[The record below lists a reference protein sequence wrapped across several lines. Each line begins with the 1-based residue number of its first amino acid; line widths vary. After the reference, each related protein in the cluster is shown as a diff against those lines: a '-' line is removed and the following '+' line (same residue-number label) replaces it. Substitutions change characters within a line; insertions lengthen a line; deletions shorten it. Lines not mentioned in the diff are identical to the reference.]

1 MVIQQNILTKND
13 CYKSGRTIT
22 PICMQLHTIGTAQ
35 NSAASLASYWNQ
47 SGIQACVHYAID
59 AEQEGLVLQFL
70 PDNRRSWA
78 DGGFGNGN
86 AITVELMESD
96 YMRYTSGANYSVTN
110 EAKFK
115 TDVTRAYNTAVQ
127 FFAQKCKEY
136 GWNPQEKMS
145 NGLHRVF
152 SHDEGR
158 RLGLSTS
165 HVDPTHIWGRYGW
178 TMDKFRSD
186 VVKAMGGKVVEELV
200 TKEQL
205 YRVRKSWS
213 DVNSQIFAGSLNGAK
228 DVVNTHPGYYVFD
241 SSGKLVYGNPD
252 ATSSAATSSEAKGI
266 PASKED
272 YIAKVSKIAVE
283 LYKETKIL
291 PSVVIGQ
298 TCLENGYGLAS
309 DAIELTKRNNLLGMK
324 AELLNSTWKEY
335 SVWDGTSFTKRTPE
349 VYNGK
354 LTYINDAFRVYR
366 DYENCIRDYEM
377 FLLHV
382 KSGGKLKYADV
393 AGMTDPK
400 SVITIISQRGY
411 ATDPAYIT
419 KVMKIIN
426 ENNLTRYDQEAF
438 ASVYNN
444 KKEDKPVADTT
455 KTTTTSSTSNKV
467 KWTGYIKRDKSIVR
481 KAAGA
486 SKKQIAVLN
495 KGDKVGVCGTT
506 KSAAGNTWYL
516 VKYGSNKYGYI
527 FGKRVSKTYVA
538 PPKTIPGKAA
548 ENAIK
553 IANDNSHGYNNSYS
567 GRGGNPDYACS
578 SFVTDCFIKAGVNF
592 GVTCDKVFTSDMKKI
607 FTSHGFT
614 DVSGKVNLKNGINMK
629 VGDVVVK
636 PGSHV
641 EIFVGNGKLAGA
653 RGNAPAMKPENG
665 KAGDQTGGEIAVS
678 GYYYFGQ
685 TICLRYTADE
695 KKTTVTTTTTT
706 TPLLVKPTKPQ
717 YRVQLGVFGLID
729 NAIQLT
735 NKAKVAGFDAMY
747 FRDGGKYIVQAGVFT
762 NKENADKLASR
773 IRAAGFDVVVIVFNM
788 K

>member
-1 MVIQQNILTKND
+1 MKQREVINLRIVNNILTKND

-22 PICMQLHTIGTAQ
+22 PTCMQLHTIGTAQ

-47 SGIQACVHYAID
+47 SGVSACVHYCID

-110 EAKFK
+110 EEKFK
-115 TDVTRAYNTAVQ
+115 ADITRAYNTAVQ
-127 FFAQKCKEY
+127 FFAKKCKEY

-145 NGLHRVF
+145 NGLYRVF

-158 RLGLSTS
+158 RLGLSTA
-165 HVDPTHIWGRYGW
+165 HVDPTHLWGRYGW

-205 YRVRKSWS
+205 YRVRKSWN
-213 DVNSQIFAGSLNGAK
+213 DVESQIFAGTLNGAK
-228 DVVNTHPGYYVFD
+228 DIVNSHPGYYVYD
-241 SSGKLVYGNPD
+241 ESGKMVYGNTD
-252 ATSSAATSSEAKGI
+252 TTSSAATSSEAKGI

-291 PSVVIGQ
+291 PSVVIAQ
-298 TCLENGYGLAS
+298 TCLENGYGIAS
-309 DAIELTKRNNLLGMK
+309 DAKVLTERNNLLGMK

-335 SVWDGTSFTKRTPE
+335 SVWDGTSFTKKTPE

-354 LTYINDAFRVYR
+354 LKYIDDAFRVYR

-377 FLLHV
+377 FLLHA
-382 KSGGKLKYADV
+382 KSNGKLKYADV

-400 SVITIISQRGY
+400 SVITIISQCGY
-411 ATDPAYIT
+411 ATDPSYIT
-419 KVMKIIN
+419 KVMKLIN
-426 ENNLTRYDQEAF
+426 ENNFTKYDKEAM
-438 ASVYNN
+438 NQ
-444 KKEDKPVADTT
+444 KEEKPVAKT
-455 KTTTTSSTSNKV
+455 KTLNTTV
-467 KWTGYIKRDKSIVR
+467 KWTGYIKKDGSIVR
-481 KAAGA
+481 AGAGA
-486 SKKQIAVLN
+486 SKKQLTTLE
-495 KGDKVGVCGTT
+495 KGDTVGVCDTV
-506 KSAAGNTWYL
+506 KSAAGNTWYY
-516 VKYGSNKYGYI
+516 VKYGTKYGYI
-527 FGKRVSKTYVA
+527 YNKRISKTYIA
-538 PPKTIPGKAA
+538 PNKTIPQLAA
-548 ENAIK
+548 ENGVK

-578 SFVTDCFIKAGVNF
+578 SFVTDCYIKAGVNF
-592 GVTCDKVFTSDMKKI
+592 GVTCDKVVTADMKKI
-607 FTSHGFT
+607 FTAHGFT
-614 DVSGKVNLKNGINMK
+614 DVTNKVNLATGKNLE

-636 PGSHV
+636 PGTHV

-653 RGNAPAMKPENG
+653 RGNASAMRAENG

-678 GYYYFGQ
+678 GYYNFGQ
-685 TICLRYTADE
+685 NICLRYTA
-695 KKTTVTTTTTT
+695 KTKTSSTSSSNKNQSVQTGQTSSS
-706 TPLLVKPTKPQ
+706 TKQ
-717 YRVQLGVFGLID
+717 YRVQLGQFAMVD
-729 NAIQLT
+729 NAIRMT
-735 NKAKVAGFDAMY
+735 TRAKVAGFDATY
-747 FRDGGKYIVQAGVFT
+747 FMKDGEYIVQAGVFN
-762 NKENADKLASR
+762 NKTNADNLAKK
-773 IRAAGFDVVVIVFNM
+773 IRQADLEVVVVQV
-788 K
+788 